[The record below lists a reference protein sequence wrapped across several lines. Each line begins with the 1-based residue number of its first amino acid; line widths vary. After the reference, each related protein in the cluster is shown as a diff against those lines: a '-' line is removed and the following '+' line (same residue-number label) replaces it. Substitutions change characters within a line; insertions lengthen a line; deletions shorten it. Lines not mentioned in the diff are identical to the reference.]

1 MPKTA
6 LVTGASGQ
14 IGSYLSEI
22 LIENGYNVFGFVR
35 KGKEE
40 RLVDK
45 VEPLFGDLEDLNSL
59 EKAIA
64 ISSPDEIYN
73 LAALS
78 NARVSIN
85 EPEYTMKVNLLPVI
99 KICEVVRRL
108 NPKIKIFQAGS
119 AEFYGNMSGVVD
131 ENTAFDPKNPYA
143 IAKLA
148 AFQFIKYS
156 REMQGLFSCNG
167 IIFNSES
174 SKRGE
179 AFVTKKITDSV
190 VKIKK
195 GKLEK
200 LSLGN
205 LNSQRDWIH
214 AKDTANAIYQI
225 MQQPSS
231 SDYVISLGEDHT
243 VRDFVDLAFK
253 YVGMN
258 IYWKGEGVNEKGYD
272 KNGKLLV
279 EVNPEFFRPD
289 DRVIKGNNSKLKSIG
304 WRPHYSFPEIIK
316 EMVEFDINK

>member
-6 LVTGASGQ
+6 LVTGANGQ

-22 LIENGYNVFGFVR
+22 LLEKGYNVFGFVR

-40 RLVDK
+40 GLVDR
-45 VEPLFGDLEDLNSL
+45 VEPLFGDLEDLSSL
-59 EKAIA
+59 EKAI
-64 ISSPDEIYN
+64 SESFPDEIYN

-78 NARVSIN
+78 NARISIN

-99 KICEVVRRL
+99 KICEVAKKL
-108 NPKIKIFQAGS
+108 NPRIKVFQAGS

-131 ENTAFDPKNPYA
+131 ENTPFDPKNPYA

-148 AFQFIKYS
+148 AFQFIKYC
-156 REMQGLFSCNG
+156 REMQGLFACNG

-174 SKRGE
+174 SKRST
-179 AFVTKKITDSV
+179 AFVTRKITNSAV
-190 VKIKK
+190 RIKR
-195 GKLEK
+195 GELDKLA
-200 LSLGN
+200 LGN

-231 SDYVISLGEDHT
+231 SDYVISLGEGHT
-243 VRDFVDLAFK
+243 VREFVENAFK
-253 YVGMN
+253 YSGMN
-258 IYWKGEGVNEKGYD
+258 ISWKGEGVNEKGYD

-304 WRPHYSFPEIIK
+304 WKPKYSFPEIIK
-316 EMVEFDINK
+316 EMVEFDLL